1 MIAILKKIQRNEL
14 NLDKVIEFRD
24 VELKGYNGI
33 YNEIEKK
40 ASILELVTFMIINS
54 DNMATNVL
62 IELLGFQ
69 YYNDFFKEIGLLDTC
84 LNRFMG
90 VYHLDKENYT
100 SNRDMYYLY
109 RKLFQGNILN
119 MELCN
124 VAKSI
129 LRKQRLKNVSQR
141 YIYDDIEVYH
151 KTGSLS
157 YLNLKNDCGCFVVK
171 DKLYYFGFFIEGMSS
186 TEEASILI
194 GKLFKDIYK
203 KLIEDVN

>member
-1 MIAILKKIQRNEL
+1 MS
-14 NLDKVIEFRD
+14 
-24 VELKGYNGI
+24 Y
-33 YNEIEKK
+33 
-40 ASILELVTFMIINS
+40 
-54 DNMATNVL
+54 
-62 IELLGFQ
+62 
-69 YYNDFFKEIGLLDTC
+69 
-84 LNRFMG
+84 
-90 VYHLDKENYT
+90 
-100 SNRDMYYLY
+100 
-109 RKLFQGNILN
+109 
-119 MELCN
+119 MELFN

-157 YLNLKNDCGCFVVK
+157 YLNLKNDCGCFYVK

-186 TEEASILI
+186 MEEASILI